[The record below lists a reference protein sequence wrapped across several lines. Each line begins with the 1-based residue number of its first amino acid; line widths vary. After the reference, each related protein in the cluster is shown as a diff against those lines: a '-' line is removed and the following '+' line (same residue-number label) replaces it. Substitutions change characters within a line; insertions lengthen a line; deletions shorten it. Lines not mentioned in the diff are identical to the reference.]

1 MFNGIM
7 NLMNSLEARY
17 EKDMFDNMIEETE
30 NEYNMLLTIDD
41 ITIACSGLA
50 IAAGGVLYF
59 EDKQVTSIL
68 VDSHYLQMS
77 EIGKKFTIAH
87 ELGHIVCQLEKFK
100 PGYIRN
106 IDDEFE
112 ADEYAVEQLGL
123 EIVIKGLEEVK
134 AILVELECNTNEIDL
149 RIENLI
155 NKSMVTC

>member
-17 EKDMFDNMIEETE
+17 EKDMFDNLIEETE
-30 NEYNMLLTIDD
+30 NEYNILLTIDD

-77 EIGKKFTIAH
+77 ETGKRFTIAH
-87 ELGHIVCQLEKFK
+87 ELGHIVHQLEKFK
-100 PGYIRN
+100 PGYVRN

-112 ADEYAVEQLGL
+112 ADEYAAKQLGL
-123 EIVIKGLEEVK
+123 EMAIKGLEEVK
-134 AILVELECNTNEIDL
+134 AIMIKLECDVTEIDT
-149 RIENLI
+149 RIENLM
-155 NKSMVTC
+155 NKSIVTC

>member
-17 EKDMFDNMIEETE
+17 EKDMFDNLIEETE
-30 NEYNMLLTIDD
+30 NEYNILLTIDD
-41 ITIACSGLA
+41 IIIACSGLA

-77 EIGKKFTIAH
+77 ETGKRFTIAH
-87 ELGHIVCQLEKFK
+87 ELGHIVYQLEKFK
-100 PGYIRN
+100 PGYVRN

-112 ADEYAVEQLGL
+112 ADEYAAKQLGL
-123 EIVIKGLEEVK
+123 EMAIKGLEEVK
-134 AILVELECNTNEIDL
+134 AIMIKLECDVTEIDT
-149 RIENLI
+149 RIENLM
-155 NKSMVTC
+155 NKSIVTC